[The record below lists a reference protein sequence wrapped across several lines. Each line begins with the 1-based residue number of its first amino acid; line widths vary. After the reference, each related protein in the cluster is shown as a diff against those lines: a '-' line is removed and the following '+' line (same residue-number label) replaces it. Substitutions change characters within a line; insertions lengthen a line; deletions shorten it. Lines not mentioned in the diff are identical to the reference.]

1 MTFKKNKNCVLK
13 FTNLRKDFLEFLI
26 KDFFEDNREDFEEN
40 LNIIEVEN
48 DFKRFLKFLNLDE
61 DLNHNFSIGSEFLR
75 ELDFINYY
83 FYNNNIDDIKN
94 IFKLL
99 KDLKVFNKKEVQEFL
114 KKYLSNYLEN
124 FDEENEEEEE
134 EEEFIN
140 EDILNNLEI
149 FLDYYNQPLMTEFL
163 DVFPSNKEKI
173 NALKIVLKY
182 FLIDYAELKYDFF
195 SKSKAKKKFQK
206 NISIFI
212 REYLD
217 KNFVNFEKH
226 HNSEKTYEFYDY
238 YGHVDKKNEDF
249 KYFDLFITIFNEK
262 DLTNIDNEFYI
273 KILINLLVY
282 LKNYDK
288 DKFSDFL
295 KEIQI
300 NN

>member
-26 KDFFEDNREDFEEN
+26 KDFFEYNKEDFEESF
-40 LNIIEVEN
+40 NITEVED
-48 DFKRFLKFLNLDE
+48 DFKNFLKFLKLNE
-61 DLNHNFSIGSEFLR
+61 DLNSNLYLNSNFLR
-75 ELDFINYY
+75 DLEIINCY
-83 FYNNNIDDIKN
+83 FYNNYILDKTN
-94 IFKLL
+94 IFLLL
-99 KDLKVFNKKEVQEFL
+99 KDLKVFDKTEVQEFL
-114 KKYLSNYLEN
+114 KKYLSDFN
-124 FDEENEEEEE
+124 EENEEEEE

-149 FLDYYNQPLMTEFL
+149 LLDYHDQKLMTEFL

-182 FLIDYAELKYDFF
+182 FLIDYAESKYDFF

-238 YGHVDKKNEDF
+238 YGYVDKKNEDF